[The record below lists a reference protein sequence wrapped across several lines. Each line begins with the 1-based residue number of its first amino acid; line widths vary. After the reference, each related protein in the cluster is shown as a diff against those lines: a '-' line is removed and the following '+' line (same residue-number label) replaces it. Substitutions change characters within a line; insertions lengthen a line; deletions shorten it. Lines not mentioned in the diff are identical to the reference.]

1 MARRTEVRPMGT
13 LAEDIEYVRD
23 RIVRAY
29 RPEKIILFGS
39 TASDRAGEDS
49 DLDLLII
56 KRTRKKY
63 FDRVLQVVRSLKTWR
78 PVDVFVLT
86 PKEYDKRLADNRYF
100 LVEEILKHGKVIYEH
115 PKGPRGRSRVA

>member
-1 MARRTEVRPMGT
+1 MAHRAEVRPMGT

-39 TASDRAGEDS
+39 AASDRAREDS

-63 FDRVLQVVRSLKTWR
+63 FDRVLEVIRAIHLWRST
-78 PVDVFVLT
+78 DIFVLT
-86 PKEYDKRLADNRYF
+86 PKEYDQALADNRYF
-100 LVEEILKHGKVIYEH
+100 LVEEILKHGKVIYERSES
-115 PKGPRGRSRVA
+115 PRGRSRVA